1 MAGRIARQAR
11 PPGQHF
17 LRSVRVVRSLVD
29 AAGIEPG
36 DLVVDI
42 GAGRGAITSELVRC
56 GAEVWAVEADP
67 VLAAVLRERFEGRV
81 RIVEADARRLSW
93 PRRPFSVVSNL
104 PFAGSREILD
114 SLLSE
119 PAHALC
125 RAELVLQ
132 WEAAAKLAAIWP
144 STLLG
149 VVWGALYELRLVGRL
164 APSAFA
170 PPPSAGAGVLR
181 AARRSEPLVPPGAF
195 APYRRFV
202 RRAFAAQ
209 APLRRVLPARTVKQL
224 AAELGFS
231 PAALPRDLDARQWA
245 ELYRVIVA
253 RSV

>member
-1 MAGRIARQAR
+1 
-11 PPGQHF
+11 
-17 LRSVRVVRSLVD
+17 VD

-36 DLVVDI
+36 ELVMDI
-42 GAGRGAITSELVRC
+42 GAGRGAITAELLQR

-67 VLAAVLRERFEGRV
+67 MLAAVLRERLGGGV
-81 RIVEADARRLSW
+81 RIVEADARRLNW

-104 PFAGSREILD
+104 PFAGAREILD

-119 PAHALC
+119 PSHPLS

-170 PPPSAGAGVLR
+170 PPPSVDAGVLR
-181 AARRSEPLVPPGAF
+181 VVRRPDPLVPTGAV
-195 APYRRFV
+195 APYRNFV

-224 AAELGFS
+224 ADELGFS
-231 PAALPRDLDARQWA
+231 PAAFPRDLDARQWA
-245 ELYRVIVA
+245 ELFSRAGTTGRA
-253 RSV
+253 R